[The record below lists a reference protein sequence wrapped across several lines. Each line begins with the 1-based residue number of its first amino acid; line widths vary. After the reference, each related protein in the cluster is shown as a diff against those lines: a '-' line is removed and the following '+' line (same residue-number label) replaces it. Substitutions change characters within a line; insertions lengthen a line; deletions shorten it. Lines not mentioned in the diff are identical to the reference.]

1 MQQLGQQGS
10 NSLIPI
16 TAQVARQEPVR
27 ERVGLVIAPGEAAVA
42 VGQIVAAEAAGVR
55 QVWMTQ
61 TAAAGDTLTL
71 FAAAT
76 QRTTHVRMGTAIVP
90 IYPRSPLTMAQ
101 QALTLGDLAP
111 NRLLLGV
118 GTSHRPTMEN
128 VYGIR
133 LDEPLE
139 HLREYVAVLRAALWD
154 GKVDFQ
160 GRFYSIHA
168 TLPRTSRTPVLIS
181 ALREGAFRLAG
192 EISDGAISWMC
203 PVPYLLAK
211 ALPALQAGAAS
222 RSRPVPPL
230 VAHVPVA
237 LSTDRPAVLAAARSQ
252 VGRYAR
258 LPFYARMFAD
268 AGFPIPP
275 DGEMPD
281 ALLESLVVSGDGAS
295 VAARL
300 RELLGIGLDEL
311 LVMLVAVGDAQQE
324 QVQLA
329 GLIGGL

>member
-1 MQQLGQQGS
+1 MQQEHQRGS
-10 NSLIPI
+10 NNPIAI
-16 TAQVARQEPVR
+16 TAQATRQEPAR
-27 ERVGLVIAPGEAAVA
+27 ERVGLVIAPGDAAVA

-76 QRTTHVRMGTAIVP
+76 QRTSHVRLGTAIVP

-101 QALTLGDLAP
+101 QALTIGDLAP
-111 NRLLLGV
+111 NRLRLGV

-133 LDEPLE
+133 LDAPLE
-139 HLREYVAVLRAALWD
+139 HLSEYVAVLRAALWD
-154 GKVDFQ
+154 GTVDFQ
-160 GRFYSIHA
+160 GKFYSIHA
-168 TLPRTSRTPVLIS
+168 TLPRTPRTPVLIS

-192 EISDGAISWMC
+192 ELSDGAISWMC

-222 RSRPVPPL
+222 RSRPAPPL
-230 VAHVPVA
+230 VAHIPVA
-237 LSTDRPAVLAAARSQ
+237 LSSDRQAVLASARTQ

-258 LPFYARMFAD
+258 LPFYAHMFAD
-268 AGFPIPP
+268 AGLPIPP
-275 DGEMPD
+275 DGTMPA
-281 ALLESLVVSGDGAS
+281 ALLESLVVSGDEAS
-295 VAARL
+295 VTARL
-300 RELLGIGLDEL
+300 RELLGTGLDEL
-311 LVMLVAVGDAQQE
+311 LVMLVAVGNVQQE
-324 QVQLA
+324 QEQLA
-329 GLIGGL
+329 RLIGGL